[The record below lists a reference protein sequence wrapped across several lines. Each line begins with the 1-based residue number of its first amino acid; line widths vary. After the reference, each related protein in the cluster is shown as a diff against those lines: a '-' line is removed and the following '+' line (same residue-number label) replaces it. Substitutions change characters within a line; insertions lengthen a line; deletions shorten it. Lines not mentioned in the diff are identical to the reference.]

1 VDTDENLPEA
11 PMRQRSSA
19 TPWLL
24 FVLAAGALGAVLYF
38 GRDLL
43 MSERGRGES
52 ARRELSDANVKLA
65 EAEAARRGLE
75 ERVKALESDKATL
88 SQSMTALAEDLEEKE
103 AEIARLKATYDSL
116 EERMQAEIKKGEIRL
131 TQDEGRIKVDLV
143 DKVLF
148 DSGQAELSPRGVEVL
163 SRIASVLAKID
174 DKQIQVA
181 GHTDDAPIVNE
192 LKQRFPSNW
201 ELSAARAVNVVRF
214 LAEKG
219 GVPAKRLV
227 AAGHGEFQ
235 PVATN
240 NTPQGRAQNRRIE
253 ILLTPALKSTPK
265 PAVAAKAPAAKAPVK
280 TAAVAVAAKKP
291 AAAKA
296 APPKR
301 KAR

>member
-1 VDTDENLPEA
+1 METEITPQ
-11 PMRQRSSA
+11 PQKRQRSTA

-43 MSERGRGES
+43 MSERGRADG
-52 ARRELSDANVKLA
+52 ARREMSDLNVKLA

-75 ERVKALESDKATL
+75 ERVKGLESDKATL
-88 SQSMTALAEDLEEKE
+88 SQSMTALADDLEQKE
-103 AEIARLKATYDSL
+103 AELARLKATYDSL

-163 SRIASVLAKID
+163 SRIAGVLSKID

-181 GHTDDAPIVNE
+181 GHTDDAQIVNE
-192 LKQRFPSNW
+192 LKQTFPTNW

-227 AAGHGEFQ
+227 AAGHGQFL
-235 PVATN
+235 PVASN
-240 NTPQGRAQNRRIE
+240 SSPQGRAQNRRIE
-253 ILLTPALKSTPK
+253 ILLTPVLKGAQQK
-265 PAVAAKAPAAKAPVK
+265 VAVAKTASAAPAAKKAPV
-280 TAAVAVAAKKP
+280 
-291 AAAKA
+291 AKA
-296 APPKR
+296 APKR

>member
-1 VDTDENLPEA
+1 VETETQPQ
-11 PMRQRSSA
+11 PPTRQRSAA

-38 GRDLL
+38 GRDILL
-43 MSERGRGES
+43 SERGRGEA
-52 ARRELSDANVKLA
+52 ARRELNELNVKLA
-65 EAEAARRGLE
+65 EAEAGRRGLE
-75 ERVKALESDKATL
+75 ERVKGLESDKATL
-88 SQSMTALAEDLEEKE
+88 SQSMTALAVDLEETE
-103 AEIARLKATYDSL
+103 SELARLKATYDSL
-116 EERMQAEIKKGEIRL
+116 ESRMGAEIKKGEIRL
-131 TQDEGRIKVDLV
+131 TQDAGRIKVDLV

-148 DSGQAELSPRGVEVL
+148 DSGQAELSGRGVEVL
-163 SRIASVLAKID
+163 SRLAGVLSKID

-181 GHTDDAPIVNE
+181 GHTDDAPIVND
-192 LKQRFPSNW
+192 LKQRYPSNW

-235 PVATN
+235 PVGSN
-240 NTPQGRAQNRRIE
+240 GSSQGRAQNRRIE
-253 ILLTPALKSTPK
+253 ILLTPILRSAQKTPPK
-265 PAVAAKAPAAKAPVK
+265 TAVRTASAAPVPS
-280 TAAVAVAAKKP
+280 KKA

-296 APPKR
+296 AATKR

>member
-1 VDTDENLPEA
+1 METENELTPV
-11 PMRQRSSA
+11 PKRQRSSA

-75 ERVKALESDKATL
+75 ERVKGLESDKATL
-88 SQSMTALAEDLEEKE
+88 SQSMTALAENLEEKE
-103 AEIARLKATYDSL
+103 AELARLKATYDSL

-163 SRIASVLAKID
+163 SRIAGVVARID
-174 DKQIQVA
+174 DKQIQVS

-192 LKQRFPSNW
+192 LKQRYPSNW

-235 PVATN
+235 PVASN

-253 ILLTPALKSTPK
+253 ILLTPALKSAAK
-265 PAVAAKAPAAKAPVK
+265 VAAAKTPVK
-280 TAAVAVAAKKP
+280 TAS
-291 AAAKA
+291 AAAAPKKAPVATKA
-296 APPKR
+296 APAKR